1 MKLSKNIK
9 LSENIRKKI
18 LIGLELS
25 YKKLVKDKKDKNLN
39 LIISENGKIIEINP
53 NDFSKYLN

>member
-25 YKKLVKDKKDKNLN
+25 YKKLVKSKKDKNLN
-39 LIISENGKIIEINP
+39 LIISKNGKIIEINP
-53 NDFSKYLN
+53 NDI

>member
-39 LIISENGKIIEINP
+39 LIISKNGKIIEINP
-53 NDFSKYLN
+53 NDINDI

>member
-25 YKKLVKDKKDKNLN
+25 YKKLVKSKKDKNLN
-39 LIISENGKIIEINP
+39 LIISKNGKIIEINP
-53 NDFSKYLN
+53 NDINDI